1 MKNDLLSLVP
11 FKLRLI
17 IINHDFKDRRKGLT
31 PTNVN
36 SAKLH
41 SKKPLQ

>member
-11 FKLRLI
+11 FKLALI
-17 IINHDFKDRRKGLT
+17 IINDDLKDIRNGLA